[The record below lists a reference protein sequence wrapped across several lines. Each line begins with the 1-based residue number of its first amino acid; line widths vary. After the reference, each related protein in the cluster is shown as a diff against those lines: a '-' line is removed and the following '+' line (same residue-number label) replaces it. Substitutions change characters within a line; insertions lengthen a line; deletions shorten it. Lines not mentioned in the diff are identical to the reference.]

1 MTHRGVT
8 ARVVQVGVW
17 ELPMVLGE
25 ALLIDGMSALLLII
39 FMAASRE
46 HVQSSGFSGLLFPC
60 LFPTII
66 LHTQSVVSVLTKN
79 LEHLLLASSSMNWS

>member
-1 MTHRGVT
+1 M
-8 ARVVQVGVW
+8 VQVGVW

-46 HVQSSGFSGLLFPC
+46 HVQSSVFFWLG
-60 LFPTII
+60 
-66 LHTQSVVSVLTKN
+66 VSMPLPGYHIADTVCG
-79 LEHLLLASSSMNWS
+79 